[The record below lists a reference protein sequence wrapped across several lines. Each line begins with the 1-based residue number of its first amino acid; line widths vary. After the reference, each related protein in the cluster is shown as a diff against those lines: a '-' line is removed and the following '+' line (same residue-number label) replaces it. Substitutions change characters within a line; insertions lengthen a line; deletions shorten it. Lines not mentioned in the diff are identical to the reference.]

1 MVYQN
6 KSQIK
11 VLDEVQILP
20 YDVVF
25 EGQEWNESEDMPL
38 ESLPDIS
45 NHLKS
50 LYSIFPKEV
59 LTAKLSATQRLV
71 YAAIKSYYR
80 PNSPTIPSIRRIA
93 EDIGVVRR
101 TVERAIKA
109 LEEAGLLKREGRRR
123 ADGGITSN
131 AYTLSDAPCDN
142 MSHPLRQ
149 NVAYPPD
156 LNVASSRFKC
166 RIEEEQFKNNNIF
179 KKYNITRARTRKN
192 AAGDMPETSG
202 TPEQTDIEDYTQ
214 NNRDTS
220 ILQALQ
226 SLGKGMEWLQLLRA
240 NGKYYLRP
248 ASAKAFNY
256 VTDEQFEYFRK
267 NAEMLA
273 GSCHGLKWG
282 QWLPNEILI
291 KEIK

>member
-1 MVYQN
+1 MSITIIQD
-6 KSQIK
+6 S
-11 VLDEVQILP
+11 
-20 YDVVF
+20 F
-25 EGQEWNESEDMPL
+25 
-38 ESLPDIS
+38 
-45 NHLKS
+45 LKS
-50 LYSIFPKEV
+50 RISQTSKVVYFALMSHYRGQGSAIFPSYNRLATLAGISRRQAIRCIQELVKAGY
-59 LTAKLSATQRLV
+59 LTKNHNMRV
-71 YAAIKSYYR
+71 
-80 PNSPTIPSIRRIA
+80 
-93 EDIGVVRR
+93 
-101 TVERAIKA
+101 
-109 LEEAGLLKREGRRR
+109 
-123 ADGGITSN
+123 DGGYASN
-131 AYTLSDAPCDN
+131 LYYPSDINDTTPSDIN
-142 MSHPLRQ
+142 DTTNNS
-149 NVAYPPD
+149 N
-156 LNVASSRFKC
+156 
-166 RIEEEQFKNNNIF
+166 FKNNNIF
-179 KKYNITRARTRKN
+179 KKYNTTRARTRKN